1 MAKVKPVYPIKVLDN
16 PLFILEI
23 LLQHSSSMN
32 IMGISKKLKIYS
44 STIHRV
50 LNTLKYRGYVEQD
63 PAD

>member
-32 IMGISKKLKIYS
+32 IMESIK
-44 STIHRV
+44 
-50 LNTLKYRGYVEQD
+50 N
-63 PAD
+63 